1 MFHQGRLRHLLT
13 DDQRLKKRRRIHL
26 KNHHTRLQ
34 IKGLIQGHFHQGT
47 GRPGTR
53 WKLRPVGRIAFG
65 KQGVALRELQRR
77 LGQGHAARSV
87 GDAGRLVN
95 GRIKDRVS
103 WGHKPGDRQTGIVL
117 WKFDLIDHA
126 IFKLFARGEGH
137 GHEQNP
143 LQRTRG
149 TWGDG
154 QKWKRH
160 AIEGMMG
167 NSPYS
172 RMSRVPSASCSASA
186 KKGFKLLYAL

>member
-1 MFHQGRLRHLLT
+1 M
-13 DDQRLKKRRRIHL
+13 
-26 KNHHTRLQ
+26 
-34 IKGLIQGHFHQGT
+34 
-47 GRPGTR
+47 
-53 WKLRPVGRIAFG
+53 
-65 KQGVALRELQRR
+65 
-77 LGQGHAARSV
+77 
-87 GDAGRLVN
+87 
-95 GRIKDRVS
+95 KDRVS
-103 WGHKPGDRQTGIVL
+103 WGHKHGDRQTGIVL
-117 WKFDLIDHA
+117 RKFDLIDHA
-126 IFKLFARGEGH
+126 IFKLFARREGH
-137 GHEQNP
+137 ATSNTQ